1 MYSLIQR
8 VPKSFIENNDEWM
21 QSTEPNSQMLRWNK
35 KDSGLFAIS
44 TLTSNYY
51 DIFAENEQL
60 PQSPASVFGFAQQQ
74 NSYGS
79 YIPSVDEL
87 RSSNYM
93 LSDLLSEKAQLFKG
107 IPDIRNYLSSA
118 YLNPRLKTRLTNFGP
133 FDRRKSFPRI

>member
-35 KDSGLFAIS
+35 KDSDLFAIR
-44 TLTSNYY
+44 TPTSNYY

-60 PQSPASVFGFAQQQ
+60 PRSPASPFGFAQQQ

-79 YIPSVDEL
+79 YIPSFDEL
-87 RSSNYM
+87 RASNYM
-93 LSDLLSEKAQLFKG
+93 LSDLLSEKAQFSKG
-107 IPDIRNYLSSA
+107 VPDIRNYLSSA
-118 YLNPRLKTRLTNFGP
+118 YLNPRLKTRLTNFAP
-133 FDRRKSFPRI
+133 FDRKKSFPRI